1 MFMHRFFFALLFVVC
16 LASVSQADPAG
27 MIVGRTGDI
36 LHVSV
41 PQPVAEGAILEVT
54 MPDNATASA
63 RVLSCTKEWP
73 YIALA
78 KTGQATHQAAAPVY
92 AIAPTIVVPAL
103 HVNQP
108 SKKGDDRFSLQA
120 GAFYPLYGQ
129 LGTGTYLDYWQ
140 SYRMNYSF
148 LKLGKV
154 DAQLSAEYMK
164 GFSSLGSGDNKTAR
178 SMQVIPITLMGKV
191 KPFRIGSWQLFIG
204 AGAGFYGMHSQDT
217 LNGVTTETHAGALG
231 HELSAGLEA
240 KGWILEARYRNVP
253 NTEIRGYSLSL
264 GTRF

>member
-1 MFMHRFFFALLFVVC
+1 M
-16 LASVSQADPAG
+16 
-27 MIVGRTGDI
+27 
-36 LHVSV
+36 SV
-41 PQPVAEGAILEVT
+41 PQPVAEGAVIEVT
-54 MPDNATASA
+54 MPDNATVGA

-78 KTGQATHQAAAPVY
+78 KTSQAVAQAVPQAAPVY
-92 AIAPTIVVPAL
+92 VSAPTVAAPAL
-103 HVNQP
+103 RVSQP

-129 LGTGTYLDYWQ
+129 IGSGTYLDYWQ
-140 SYRMNYSF
+140 SYRLNYSF

-154 DAQLSAEYMK
+154 DAQLSAEYMN
-164 GFSSLGSGDNKTAR
+164 GFASTGSGDNKTAR

-191 KPFRIGSWQLFIG
+191 KPFRMGSWQLFMG
-204 AGAGFYGMHSQDT
+204 AGAGFYGMRSEDT
-217 LNGVTTETHAGALG
+217 LNGVTTKTHGGALG

-240 KGWILEARYRNVP
+240 RGWMLEARYRNVP
-253 NTEIRGYSLSL
+253 NTEIRGYSLAL